1 MQLSQL
7 TLNGFKSFGDPVT
20 VEFVSGINAIV
31 GPNGSGKSNIIDG
44 LRWATGGGRA
54 SSYRAGAKTDLIF
67 HGASGK
73 KSLSFAE
80 VEIEIKNN
88 KENIKIARR
97 MLRDGN
103 IKLRL
108 NGKATRFKDVYEVLS
123 GSGLGR
129 GNLAIIGQGEVSTVL
144 TASPDRLLSY
154 VAEAANV
161 AILSQRRDQAS
172 SRLETSLEH
181 LVRLADIMQAL
192 AAQVESLKEEAKEA
206 ERFNA
211 LTKEELELKYSISVK
226 RVEGLEKE
234 LEDLTRQE
242 KNLSEKLEQNRNKLT
257 ETQINWQNLRQELKT
272 LEANYRQAMTEA
284 EAKRGDLR
292 VAEERLIAGQERL
305 ETILHSKT
313 NADLEIQR
321 LKALKEPEAVADNLE
336 AMLEQKHKS
345 LAELERLQTQNQEI
359 NLELEKLATRL
370 EQSRRAIAQE
380 EQDKANYN
388 FKRTQLEEQYS
399 SVELRLGQ
407 INSGEN
413 SELDDLIKELE
424 DLEQKYNAASLRYE
438 ELREQLTNKVREHAE
453 VHAQA
458 SALEQTAKRARAGF
472 EARRGYAQGP
482 KIALSSGI
490 NGIYGSV
497 ADLIDVKAEYRQAIG
512 AALGRRAEYIVV
524 DTANTAQKLIAYVK
538 KAGAW
543 VTVLPLDLIKAQTP
557 SLNPQIAKQTGLID
571 LATKLVNN
579 EARFQTL
586 INQLLGRSAI
596 INNMDNAIKIA
607 KSFSSRPRLI
617 TIDGNI
623 LESYGAMSGG
633 KNRLSASV
641 IGAAS
646 EVEEAE
652 DKAKNAAEQAKSLL
666 AELEALQA
674 QARETRSN
682 LENSKKSLA
691 KKQTGVSKLREEYNL
706 SNSLNDVL
714 GKQLID
720 IREQLVA
727 LVEPVSV
734 VDRLEHDQNQE
745 KYFALEQKFSGIN
758 TKLKEKNESYQ
769 EIREK
774 YLLLQQRQERYS
786 ADLTRYL
793 LEQKRLKE
801 MLAQFEDLLKQEKQA
816 NENLIAA
823 KLRQKDALKAMPKD
837 LEEKKKTFEKAN
849 IDSQNAEKALGELN
863 QVQANYA
870 EKLEEIRL
878 KQARR
883 ETALEIAKEDKQ
895 KFPTGIRLLE
905 DSIRSCRSRL
915 NYVETEL
922 ENIGLVN
929 HRAGQDLLEK
939 QQAYDDLDVEIVQAT
954 LAVSELEA
962 ALEKIDKETNSRIE
976 SATNALQ
983 IKFKE
988 YVKELFGQDAHSE
1001 INIHREEERVTG
1013 LTIDLQPPGK
1023 KTKSLNLL
1031 SVGER
1036 TMGAMAFLFSLMQSD
1051 GGHGLPIA
1059 ILDEVDAPLDEANIR
1074 RYTKFVQFMAA
1085 KGTQFV
1091 LITHQKATFD
1101 VADVLWGVTSD
1112 RGVSRVF
1119 SIAKK
1124 DHVFDE

>member
-20 VEFVSGINAIV
+20 VEFVPGINAIV

-54 SSYRAGAKTDLIF
+54 SSYRAGSKTDLIF

-80 VEIEIKNN
+80 VEIELKSVRGD
-88 KENIKIARR
+88 IKIARR
-97 MLRDGN
+97 MLRDGS

-108 NGKATRFKDVYEVLS
+108 NGKASKFKEVYEVLS

-144 TASPDRLLSY
+144 TAGPDRLLSY

-161 AILSQRRDQAS
+161 AILSQRRDQAN
-172 SRLETSLEH
+172 SRLETAREH
-181 LVRLADIMQAL
+181 LIRLADIMHTL
-192 AAQVESLKEEAKEA
+192 EAQLESLREEAKEA

-211 LTKEELELKYSISVK
+211 LSKEELELKYSISVK
-226 RVEGLEKE
+226 RVEGLETE
-234 LEDLTRQE
+234 LEDLQKQE
-242 KNLSEKLEQNRNKLT
+242 KSLDQRLEQNRNKLSQ
-257 ETQINWQNLRQELKT
+257 TQIDWQNLRQELKI
-272 LEANYRQAMTEA
+272 LEADYRQALTEA

-292 VAEERLIAGQERL
+292 VAQERL
-305 ETILHSKT
+305 NAAQERIEGIRKT
-313 NADLEIQR
+313 KTQSELEIQR
-321 LKALKEPEAVADNLE
+321 LKELKEPEPVEENLE
-336 AMLEQKHKS
+336 AMLEQKHLQ
-345 LAELERLQTQNQEI
+345 LAELERLQTQSQELEI
-359 NLELEKLATRL
+359 ELEKLRQTL
-370 EQSRRAIAQE
+370 EHTKAEIAKE
-380 EQDKANYN
+380 EQAKANYY
-388 FKRTQLEEQYS
+388 FKKEQLEEQYKS
-399 SVELRLGQ
+399 LELRLGQ
-407 INSGEN
+407 IAKGTNAELEN
-413 SELDDLIKELE
+413 LIKEVRQLE
-424 DLEQKYNAASLRYE
+424 DEYNAASTKYE
-438 ELREQLTNKVREHAE
+438 ELREQLTDKMREHAE
-453 VHAQA
+453 AHAQA
-458 SALEQTAKRARAGF
+458 AALSQTAKRARAAF

-497 ADLIDVKAEYRQAIG
+497 ADLIEVKAEYRQAIA

-543 VTVLPLDLIKAQTP
+543 VTVLPLELIKAQTP
-557 SLNPQIAKQTGLID
+557 SLSPQIAKQAGVID
-571 LATKLVNN
+571 LATNLLNCDAK
-579 EARFQTL
+579 FQTL
-586 INQLLGRSAI
+586 INQLLGRTAVI
-596 INNMDNAIKIA
+596 DTMDNAVKIA
-607 KSFSSRPRLI
+607 KSFSSRPRLV

-633 KNRLSASV
+633 KSRMSASV
-641 IGAAS
+641 IGAA
-646 EVEEAE
+646 
-652 DKAKNAAEQAKSLL
+652 
-666 AELEALQA
+666 AELEDAEAKAQTAQVKTQKLLSELESLQTEA
-674 QARETRSN
+674 KSSRNR
-682 LENSKKSLA
+682 LEAA
-691 KKQTGVSKLREEYNL
+691 KKALSSKQAKLSKLREEYNV

-720 IREQLVA
+720 IREQLMA
-727 LVEPVSV
+727 LVEPVAM
-734 VDRLEHDQNQE
+734 VDREEYRQEQE
-745 KYFALEQKFSGIN
+745 KYRALEQRFQEISDLVKV
-758 TKLKEKNESYQ
+758 KKDEYQ

-774 YLLLQQRQERYS
+774 YLVLQQRQERYS
-786 ADLTRYL
+786 EDLNRYV

-801 MLAQFEDLLKQEKQA
+801 LENQYSDLIEQEKQA
-816 NENLIAA
+816 EENLIKA
-823 KLRQKDALKAMPKD
+823 KLRHKDALEAIPKD
-837 LEEKKKTFEKAN
+837 LDEKKQRYEKAN
-849 IDSQNAEKALGELN
+849 IDSQNAEKLLAELN
-863 QVQANYA
+863 QIQSDLAQ
-870 EKLEEIRL
+870 KLEDVRL

-883 ETALEIAKEDKQ
+883 ETALEIAKEELA
-895 KFPTGIRLLE
+895 KFPAGIKLLE
-905 DSIRSCRSRL
+905 ESMRSCRSRL
-915 NYVETEL
+915 NYVQTEL
-922 ENIGLVN
+922 ENIGPVN
-929 HRAGQDLLEK
+929 HRASQDLLEK
-939 QQAYDDLDVEIVQAT
+939 QQNHDDLEVEIVQAT

-962 ALEKIDKETNSRIE
+962 ALEKIDKETNTRIE
-976 SATNALQ
+976 AATQALQ

-988 YVKELFGQDAHSE
+988 YVRELFGQEAQSE
-1001 INIHREEERVTG
+1001 INIHREEERITG
-1013 LTIDLQPPGK
+1013 LSIDLQPPGK

-1112 RGVSRVF
+1112 QGVSRVF
-1119 SIAKK
+1119 SISKK

>member
-7 TLNGFKSFGDPVT
+7 TLNGFKSFGDSVT

-54 SSYRAGAKTDLIF
+54 STYRAGSKTDLIF

-80 VEIEIKNN
+80 VEIEIKNKN
-88 KENIKIARR
+88 ENIKIARR

-108 NGKATRFKDVYEVLS
+108 NGKASKFKEIYEVLS

-172 SRLETSLEH
+172 NRLDTAQEH

-192 AAQVESLKEEAKEA
+192 AAQVEALKEEAKEA

-226 RVEGLEKE
+226 RVEGLEKD
-234 LEDLTRQE
+234 LEDLTKQE
-242 KNLSEKLEQNRNKLT
+242 KNVSERLEQNRNKLT
-257 ETQINWQNLRQELKT
+257 ETQINWQNLRQELKI
-272 LEANYRQAMTEA
+272 LEADYRQALTEA

-292 VAEERLIAGQERL
+292 VAEERLLAGQERL
-305 ETILHSKT
+305 ESVMHQKANT
-313 NADLEIQR
+313 DLEIQR
-321 LKALKEPEAVADNLE
+321 LKSLKEPELVEENLE
-336 AMLEQKHKS
+336 FMLEHKHKT
-345 LAELERLQTQNQEI
+345 LAELERLQDQNQEI
-359 NLELEKLATRL
+359 NLELEKLSTKL
-370 EQSRRAIAQE
+370 EQSRAAIAKE

-388 FKRTQLEEQYS
+388 FKRSQLEEQYK
-399 SVELRLGQ
+399 SVETRLGQ

-413 SELDDLIKELE
+413 TELDNLIKEVE
-424 DLEQKYNAASLRYE
+424 GLEQTYNTASTRYE

-453 VHAQA
+453 IHAQA
-458 SALEQTAKRARAGF
+458 AALGQTAKRARSAF

-490 NGIYGSV
+490 DGIYGSV
-497 ADLIDVKAEYRQAIG
+497 ADLIEVKPQYRQALA

-524 DTANTAQKLIAYVK
+524 DSANIAQKLIAYVK
-538 KAGAW
+538 NAGAW
-543 VTVLPLDLIKAQTP
+543 VTVLPLDLIKAQPP
-557 SLNPQIAKQTGLID
+557 SLNPQIAKQAGLID
-571 LATKLVNN
+571 LASKLVNN

-586 INQLLGRSAI
+586 INQLLGRTAI
-596 INNMDNAIKIA
+596 IDNMDNAVKIA
-607 KSFSSRPRLI
+607 KSFSSRPRLV
-617 TIDGNI
+617 TTDGNI
-623 LESYGAMSGG
+623 LEAYGAMSGG
-633 KNRLSASV
+633 KNRVSASV

-652 DKAKNAAEQAKSLL
+652 DKANNAQAKEKALL
-666 AELEALQA
+666 AELENLQA
-674 QARETRSN
+674 QARESRGN
-682 LENSKKSLA
+682 LETSKKELA
-691 KKQTGVSKLREEYNL
+691 IKQTELAKLREEFNL

-720 IREQLVA
+720 IREQLLA
-727 LVEPVSV
+727 LIEPVSI
-734 VDRLEHDQNQE
+734 VDRLEYSQTQE
-745 KYFALEQKFSGIN
+745 KYNSLEQEFNKIE
-758 TKLKEKNESYQ
+758 TILKEKHEAYQ
-769 EIREK
+769 EVREK
-774 YLLLQQRQERYS
+774 YLVLQQRQERYS
-786 ADLTRYL
+786 ADLKRFL
-793 LEQKRLKE
+793 LEQKRLQE
-801 MLAQFEDLLKQEKQA
+801 LLTQFDEIKKQEEEA
-816 NENLIAA
+816 NKNLIEA
-823 KLRQKDALKAMPKD
+823 KLRQKDAIEAMPQD
-837 LEEKKKTFEKAN
+837 LEEKKNKFEKAN
-849 IDSQNAEKALGELN
+849 IDSQNAEKSLGELN
-863 QVQANYA
+863 QIQSDLA
-870 EKLEEIRL
+870 EKIEDIHL

-883 ETALEIAKEDKQ
+883 ETALEIAKEEKQ
-895 KFPTGIRLLE
+895 KFPTGIKLLE

-929 HRAGQDLLEK
+929 HRASQDLAEK

-976 SATNALQ
+976 SATSALQ
-983 IKFKE
+983 TKFKE
-988 YVKELFGQDAHSE
+988 YVKELFGQEAQSE
-1001 INIHREEERVTG
+1001 INIHREEERVVG

-1074 RYTKFVQFMAA
+1074 RYTKFVEFMAA

-1124 DHVFDE
+1124 DQVLDE